1 MSQYSELS
9 KQLEEL
15 VRRIE
20 ETKRNEYGPALEDVR
35 ATIAAFGFSPVEV
48 FGQSHGSAARSKREA
63 KTEKRGTLVKR
74 SGSTKSDSADPRQT
88 QIEFA

>member
-15 VRRIE
+15 DRRIE
-20 ETKRNEYGPALEDVR
+20 EAKRRECGPALEQVR
-35 ATIAAFGFSPVEV
+35 ETVAAFGFSVAEV
-48 FGQSHGSAARSKREA
+48 FGRSHEGAARSKREA
-63 KTEKRGTLVKR
+63 NAGKRGALAKR
-74 SGSTKSDSADPRQT
+74 SRSTKSDSADPRQS